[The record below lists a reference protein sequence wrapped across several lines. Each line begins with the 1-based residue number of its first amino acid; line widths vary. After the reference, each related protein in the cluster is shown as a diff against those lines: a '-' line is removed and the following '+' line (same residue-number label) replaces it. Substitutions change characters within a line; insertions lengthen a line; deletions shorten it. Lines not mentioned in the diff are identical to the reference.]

1 MISIETIISLMK
13 ELIKVKSINAV
24 TIHIYRIDDTKFN
37 LINLSNLIK
46 NLRVLFQSLST
57 PVNFFFKCPIREL
70 SAPQLEGT
78 TLDLI

>member
-1 MISIETIISLMK
+1 MISIETILSLMQ
-13 ELIKVKSINAV
+13 ELLRVKSVNSV

-37 LINLSNLIK
+37 LFDLSKLLK
-46 NLRVLFQSLST
+46 CLRVLFQSLST

-70 SAPQLEGT
+70 SGGQLEGT